1 MDRSAITKN
10 QDKPEYPSIPIIGPS
25 KEEVANI
32 KSTWDF
38 LLSSL
43 RGYRNRGD
51 SNNSN
56 YFEAEFVPYS
66 SRLAFMRFYRN
77 GKKIFHG
84 NLQKEPDRIKLS
96 LFEDYDNHS
105 MLDYKSA
112 LLAISG
118 FIKEL
123 GVGELEV
130 LIQDSFCSAPTARS
144 FKKTMELIGLEK
156 ECDKCGDFLHETW
169 FSGKISLKNLTYAP
183 NKLQSRISEY
193 IGHN

>member
-1 MDRSAITKN
+1 MDKAVTTTD
-10 QDKPEYPSIPIIGPS
+10 QDKPEYPSVQILGPS
-25 KEEVANI
+25 KEEVASI
-32 KSTWDF
+32 KNNWDKLFSF
-38 LLSSL
+38 L
-43 RGYRNRGD
+43 GKYNPKAD

-66 SRLAFMRFYRN
+66 STLAFMRFYRN

-84 NLQKEPDRIKLS
+84 NLQKEPDAIKLF

-118 FIKEL
+118 FIKKL

-130 LIQDSFCSAPTARS
+130 LIQDSFCSAPTAKS

-156 ECDKCGDFLHETW
+156 EHDECGDYLHETW
-169 FSGKISLKNLTYAP
+169 FSGKISSKNLSYEP
-183 NKLQSRISEY
+183 QKLPDRISGY
-193 IGHN
+193 IDQN